1 MIIVETERLILR
13 HFRALDSEALARV
26 FGDAEVMRFGPGV
39 QSPQWVRDWL
49 RGCLVDYYQKLGYG
63 PWAVVEKT
71 SRAVIGYSGL
81 FYFPD
86 IAGRPEIELGYRL
99 ARLAWGRGYA
109 TEAAHA
115 VRDLAFTTLGLK
127 RLIAMIDPAN
137 GASIRVAEK
146 IGMQYEKDIVFGG
159 YNHPDRIYSISSA

>member
-1 MIIVETERLILR
+1 VGARLVARLSCR
-13 HFRALDSEALARV
+13 LLSEVGIWSLGCR
-26 FGDAEVMRFGPGV
+26 GKDQPGG
-39 QSPQWVRDWL
+39 DWL
-49 RGCLVDYYQKLGYG
+49 QWPV
-63 PWAVVEKT
+63 
-71 SRAVIGYSGL
+71 
-81 FYFPD
+81 YFPD